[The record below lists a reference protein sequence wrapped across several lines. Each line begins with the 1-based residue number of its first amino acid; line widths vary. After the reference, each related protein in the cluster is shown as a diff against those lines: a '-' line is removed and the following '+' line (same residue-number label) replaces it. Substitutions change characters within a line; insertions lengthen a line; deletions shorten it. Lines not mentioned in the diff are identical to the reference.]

1 MIQEMKME
9 RYRGVLCRNC
19 RQPIPLPAIVI
30 SLENAAD
37 KDPRQ
42 ENPARAFH
50 LRCRACEY
58 ENTYRS
64 TDIADFDGTPRP
76 RISLGRSAYTRSR
89 QTSGLSKAANA

>member
-30 SLENAAD
+30 SLENAAE
-37 KDPRQ
+37 KDP
-42 ENPARAFH
+42 EKPARAFH